1 MSEISNVA
9 RGKAKNAQHVQLVTD
24 VSGTTTQEVAT
35 EQGFGTQWTNFTAC
49 AQTEVEVFKP
59 EKKLATT
66 EQVASEDENRD
77 NSIYLYKIIAK
88 AYADYSADPEKKQAG
103 KDISYAFEQ
112 AGDVAKMD
120 YASQTATTSD
130 LVAQLRKEPCLSAL
144 EKLNISTAPDEIE
157 AANEAFNEV
166 YKNRSSV
173 ERQRAKRDMAAV
185 RKASD
190 AAMDELFK
198 AINALY
204 LVNEMVT
211 KDESKREVLQK
222 IIDQI
227 NDLLFRFD
235 KTVNGGSSMSPGD
248 EGGSGAEPTTPPEGS
263 DDQNPDEGG
272 GGSEDEDDAEQG
284 IPHP

>member
-1 MSEISNVA
+1 MAVKIYDNPPREQWAEIVA
-9 RGKAKNAQHVQLVTD
+9 RPKIDLADLSRTVAEVLEAVRVEGDEALRRYERRFDGVELAGFQVT
-24 VSGTTTQEVAT
+24 
-35 EQGFGTQWTNFTAC
+35 
-49 AQTEVEVFKP
+49 
-59 EKKLATT
+59 
-66 EQVASEDENRD
+66 
-77 NSIYLYKIIAK
+77 
-88 AYADYSADPEKKQAG
+88 
-103 KDISYAFEQ
+103 
-112 AGDVAKMD
+112 
-120 YASQTATTSD
+120 
-130 LVAQLRKEPCLSAL
+130 
-144 EKLNISTAPDEIE
+144 PDEIE

-248 EGGSGAEPTTPPEGS
+248 EGGSGTEPTTPPEGS

-272 GGSEDEDDAEQG
+272 GGTEDEDDAEQG

>member
-1 MSEISNVA
+1 MSEVTNVS
-9 RGKAKNAQHVQLVTD
+9 RTRAKHAQHVQLATD
-24 VSGTTTQEVAT
+24 MKGTTTQEVAT
-35 EQGFGTQWTNFTAC
+35 EQGFGPQWSNFIAC
-49 AQTEVEVFKP
+49 ADAEIATFKP

-66 EQVASEDENRD
+66 EQVVSEDRNRD
-77 NSIYLYKIIAK
+77 DATYLYKIIAK

-112 AGDVAKMD
+112 AGDIANMD

-144 EKLNISTAPDEIE
+144 EKLNISEAPDELE

-166 YKNRSSV
+166 YKNRSTV

-185 RKASD
+185 RKATD
-190 AAMDELFK
+190 AAMDELIK

-222 IIDQI
+222 IIDQM
-227 NDLLFRFD
+227 NDLLFRFN
-235 KTVNGGSSMSPGD
+235 KTVNGGSSSAAAGDGSTDTDPATPPTGSEEPNPD
-248 EGGSGAEPTTPPEGS
+248 EGGSGTGDDDDEPV
-263 DDQNPDEGG
+263 
-272 GGSEDEDDAEQG
+272 G
-284 IPHP
+284 IPNP

>member
-1 MSEISNVA
+1 MSEISNVS
-9 RGKAKNAQHVQLVTD
+9 RTRAKNAQHVQLATD
-24 VSGTTTQEVAT
+24 VSETTTQEVAT
-35 EQGFGTQWTNFTAC
+35 EQGFGPQWSNFVAC
-49 AQTEVEVFKP
+49 AKAEIEEFKP
-59 EKKLATT
+59 EKALSDSKNVKA
-66 EQVASEDENRD
+66 ADENRD
-77 NSIYLYKIIAK
+77 DVTYLYKTIAR
-88 AYADYSADPEKKQAG
+88 AYADFSIDPEKKQAG
-103 KDISYAFEQ
+103 ADITFAFEQ
-112 AGDVAKMD
+112 AGNIPEMD

-272 GGSEDEDDAEQG
+272 GGTEDEDDAEQG